1 MAFKKSKQY
10 TSEEKYHYH
19 DDRYFS
25 PGKYGLKIGGPK
37 HCYSDGFR
45 DGFKGINNT
54 LATEHVFG
62 KRAGKAYARGRRRGI
77 AAANDYV
84 NKTGKHPSSL
94 R

>member
-1 MAFKKSKQY
+1 MAFKKSKRY

-19 DDRYFS
+19 NDRYFS
-25 PGKYGLKIGGPK
+25 PGKYGLKFGGTK

-54 LATEHVFG
+54 LATERELG
-62 KRAGKAYARGRRRGI
+62 KRAGKAYDLGRRRGK
-77 AAANDYV
+77 AAANDYL
-84 NKTGKHPSSL
+84 NKTGKNPCFL